1 MKLIK
6 FIYIKF
12 FISFLLSVSV
22 SFFIFYV
29 FSLLGNL
36 GENIIFSKILIV
48 SLLNVLEIMTLIP
61 SFLIF
66 LSVILFLIVLK
77 GNNEILII
85 KEYFNS
91 LKLILVF
98 FPIVLMSSYIEIN
111 KEKFSS
117 IFTNFK
123 NEIMG
128 FDQNLD
134 VKIIIDKNSNGKS
147 ILVLK
152 GIDLAES
159 KINKIQ
165 RYTIKDNRI
174 SVGEF
179 SDDLSLFEGKLV
191 ANNIIKYFNEEIT
204 RLNNPITIIK
214 DFDKYDNQKFVYKN
228 FESKN
233 EIKLNDFI
241 RFLYFMIF
249 FWCLIIIFLNR
260 EYLDKKKNL
269 FIPFV
274 VSLVL
279 LVYSL
284 IIGTSSMTEYN
295 HLFSILT
302 LSIFILVFIKYYK
315 YE

>member
-22 SFFIFYV
+22 SFFIFYI

-85 KEYFNS
+85 KEYFSS

-98 FPIVLMSSYIEIN
+98 FPIVFMSSYIELN

-117 IFTNFK
+117 IFTNVK
-123 NEIMG
+123 NDIMG

-134 VKIIIDKNSNGKS
+134 MKIIIDENANNKS

-152 GIDLAES
+152 GINLEKS
-159 KINKIQ
+159 KINEIQ
-165 RYTIKDNRI
+165 RYSIKDNRI
-174 SVGEF
+174 SKGEF
-179 SDDLSLFEGKLV
+179 SNDLYFFKGRLI
-191 ANNIIKYFNEEIT
+191 ANNLIKYFNDEIIK
-204 RLNNPITIIK
+204 LDNSNTII
-214 DFDKYDNQKFVYKN
+214 DNFDKYNNHKFVHKN
-228 FESKN
+228 FENKN
-233 EIKLNDFI
+233 EFKLIYVIKFI
-241 RFLYFMIF
+241 YFMVF
-249 FWCLIIIFLNR
+249 FWCLFTIFLSR
-260 EYLDKKKNL
+260 EYLDKKKN
-269 FIPFV
+269 FFVPFLV
-274 VSLVL
+274 GLVL

-284 IIGTSSMTEYN
+284 IIGTNNITQYN
-295 HLFSILT
+295 HLFSIIT
-302 LSIFILVFIKYYK
+302 LLIFSLVFIKYYR

>member
-12 FISFLLSVSV
+12 LISFLISISV
-22 SFFIFYV
+22 SFFIFYI

-48 SLLNVLEIMTLIP
+48 SLLNVLEIMTIIP

-66 LSVILFLIVLK
+66 LSVILFLIILK

-98 FPIVLMSSYIEIN
+98 FPIVFMSSYIEIN
-111 KEKFSS
+111 KEKLSS
-117 IFTNFK
+117 IFTNIK

-134 VKIIIDKNSNGKS
+134 MKIIIDENSNGKS

-152 GIDLAES
+152 GIDLEES
-159 KINKIQ
+159 KINEIQ
-165 RYTIKDNRI
+165 RYSIKDNRI
-174 SVGEF
+174 SKGEF
-179 SDDLSLFEGKLV
+179 SNDLSLFEGKLI
-191 ANNIIKYFNEEIT
+191 ANNLIKYFNDE
-204 RLNNPITIIK
+204 IIK
-214 DFDKYDNQKFVYKN
+214 LDSSSIIINNFDKYNNNKFIYKSFDNKN
-228 FESKN
+228 K
-233 EIKLNDFI
+233 IKLIDFI
-241 RFLYFMIF
+241 RFVYFMIF
-249 FWCLIIIFLNR
+249 FWCLFTIFLSR

-269 FIPFV
+269 FIPFF

-284 IIGTSSMTEYN
+284 IIGTSGMTEYSN
-295 HLFSILT
+295 LFSILT
-302 LSIFILVFIKYYK
+302 LTIFILVFIKYYK